1 MSNKTPT
8 KNPSDSAQ
16 TKESSSKKVT
26 PLRCL
31 VGAIISGGLAIA
43 LYSLMSSIAQTY
55 AAKPIVATNPVVLNI
70 TIAVRTLVTGVVALG
85 AGIFAFVALGLL
97 LLGIQLA
104 IQSFRQVN
112 N

>member
-8 KNPSDSAQ
+8 KNSSASGD
-16 TKESSSKKVT
+16 TEESSSKKVT

-31 VGAIISGGLAIA
+31 VGATISGGLAIA

-55 AAKPIVATNPVVLNI
+55 ATKPIVATNPVVLNI
-70 TIAVRTLVTGVVALG
+70 AIAVRTLVTGVVALG

-97 LLGIQLA
+97 LLGIQLTL
-104 IQSFRQVN
+104 QSLRRVN
-112 N
+112 S